1 MRKIKMTG
9 TEKHTGFGGGGMDED
24 RRLTITWSCERT
36 WRRLRYK
43 QAVKDITECTAL
55 TVRQQ
60 KQTFSG
66 GRGNCIFLIG
76 EQNAR
81 RLSSDTMKLSL

>member
-1 MRKIKMTG
+1 
-9 TEKHTGFGGGGMDED
+9 MDED
-24 RRLTITWSCERT
+24 RRLTITWSYTYST
-36 WRRLRYK
+36 WRRMRYR
-43 QAVKDITECTAL
+43 QAVEDITECTAL

-81 RLSSDTMKLSL
+81 RLSSATLKLSL

>member
-1 MRKIKMTG
+1 
-9 TEKHTGFGGGGMDED
+9 MDED
-24 RRLTITWSCERT
+24 RRLTIIWSYKRT
-36 WRRLRYK
+36 WRRLRYR
-43 QAVKDITECTAL
+43 QAVEDITKCTAL

-66 GRGNCIFLIG
+66 GRGNRIFLIG

-81 RLSSDTMKLSL
+81 RLSSDTLKLSL